1 MDELLQEHLESVHL
15 RAGVAE
21 TPLLGVHVELALGGG
36 QELLVKDPL
45 DRHLVH
51 AGPLV
56 GLDKLA
62 GVLDE
67 AVHKD
72 GLDARVEPNLPW

>member
-1 MDELLQEHLESVHL
+1 MDELLQEHLESVRL
-15 RAGVAE
+15 GA
-21 TPLLGVHVELALGGG
+21 GVHVELALGGG

-56 GLDKLA
+56 GLDELA